1 MGIRTNYPDI
11 IRIFVSLC
19 FYMVATYM
27 FIGWKYTSYF
37 KVARVFRPLLVFAH
51 FFIVISNIAAFVVFI
66 WLDRHEPL
74 SIVLS
79 WMGLVVA
86 IAGSILIIWAI
97 LALKIP
103 TFMPPSDGQLITS
116 GPYKITAHPIYL
128 GGATAAFGL
137 AIWSASMLA
146 LIYALVITLM
156 LFIVSRAEEKDL
168 VKEFGDRYL
177 EYKKKTWLGGVIS
190 RFPSA

>member
-1 MGIRTNYPDI
+1 MGIRTNYPDM

-27 FIGWKYTSYF
+27 FIGWKYASYF
-37 KVARVFRPLLVFAH
+37 KVARVFRPLLVFMH
-51 FFIVISNIAAFVVFI
+51 FFIVISNIAAFIVFVQ
-66 WLDRHEPL
+66 LDRHEPL
-74 SIVLS
+74 STALS
-79 WMGLVVA
+79 WIGLVGA

-128 GGATAAFGL
+128 GGAMAAFGL

-146 LIYALVITLM
+146 LVYALIITLM
-156 LFIVSRAEEKDL
+156 LFIVSRVEEKNL

-177 EYKKKTWLGGVIS
+177 DYKRKTWLGGVIS
-190 RFPSA
+190 RFLAA